1 MRGHDVVLD
10 ALLTGSPEAFV
21 AEARNVAGYVRNK
34 AAVDAAEA
42 RARKAAA
49 EPLTVLPFSL
59 HRLYADTGDRN
70 TYEAL
75 YFDRRKALADLEI
88 SILANRDGDGALSTA
103 LNDLLWAICDEYT
116 WALPAHLGLLQ
127 RPERITLD
135 LFSCETGLYIAE
147 ALHLLYDRID
157 ARVAER
163 CRAELRRRILDS
175 FLAEYPAEWWESG
188 TNNWGAVCAG
198 SIGVA
203 FLYEEKDPDRLAAA
217 LRRVLATMDAYLSS
231 FPPDGACLEGVCYW
245 EYGFGFFALFADFAF
260 RFTGGAVDLFDD
272 ARARRIAGFPQSV
285 ALSPTR
291 TVSFADASRFAMA
304 DAAATTILHRHYGS
318 AVCLGPADFAN
329 PVASMH
335 GAKPAMRLRL
345 SLWNDPARP
354 ADQLPDGACF
364 LASAQWLV
372 VRKAPFAFA
381 ALFGD
386 NDVSHNHNDIGSFL
400 LVDGDDEGPMD
411 LGCGEYTCQ
420 YFSAERYA
428 ILCNGS
434 QGHSVPIVGGHLQK
448 DGGRFRS
455 RDVVFEERDGRVFFS
470 GDIAGAYG
478 LDALVSLRRSF
489 EVDPAARSV
498 KLTDAFAGEPMAV
511 TERFVGY
518 AEAEVRGPGEAR
530 FGAFLVNFDP
540 ALKASVHT
548 ELMAPH
554 ERMHEPGYRRKVFIL
569 DIEVPA
575 GTPSFSVSFLPVA

>member
-127 RPERITLD
+127 RPEQITLD
-135 LFSCETGLYIAE
+135 LFACETGLYIAE

-157 ARVAER
+157 ARLAER

-188 TNNWGAVCAG
+188 TNNWGAVCVG

-231 FPPDGACLEGVCYW
+231 FPP
-245 EYGFGFFALFADFAF
+245 ALPTSFPTAHAF
-260 RFTGGAVDLFDD
+260 WPAPSGSLC
-272 ARARRIAGFPQSV
+272 ARPRSPSPPSSATTTPPTTTTTLAPSCSLTATTKALWTSAAANIRASTSRRSAMRYSATARRDI
-285 ALSPTR
+285 
-291 TVSFADASRFAMA
+291 ASRSSAAISSATAVGSAPATSSSKSAMA
-304 DAAATTILHRHYGS
+304 GSSFPATS
-318 AVCLGPADFAN
+318 PA
-329 PVASMH
+329 PT
-335 GAKPAMRLRL
+335 
-345 SLWNDPARP
+345 
-354 ADQLPDGACF
+354 
-364 LASAQWLV
+364 
-372 VRKAPFAFA
+372 
-381 ALFGD
+381 ALTRSSRS
-386 NDVSHNHNDIGSFL
+386 DVPS
-400 LVDGDDEGPMD
+400 
-411 LGCGEYTCQ
+411 
-420 YFSAERYA
+420 
-428 ILCNGS
+428 
-434 QGHSVPIVGGHLQK
+434 
-448 DGGRFRS
+448 RS
-455 RDVVFEERDGRVFFS
+455 
-470 GDIAGAYG
+470 
-478 LDALVSLRRSF
+478 
-489 EVDPAARSV
+489 
-498 KLTDAFAGEPMAV
+498 
-511 TERFVGY
+511 
-518 AEAEVRGPGEAR
+518 
-530 FGAFLVNFDP
+530 
-540 ALKASVHT
+540 
-548 ELMAPH
+548 
-554 ERMHEPGYRRKVFIL
+554 
-569 DIEVPA
+569 
-575 GTPSFSVSFLPVA
+575 